1 MILDIVESIDG
12 YPIRL
17 TEERW
22 YDHIVF
28 RRPYMSGYLETVL
41 DAVYYPEF
49 ILPADDGSKV
59 AVLNVGKNQWLHV
72 FYIEYVNE
80 DNKKDGFVTT
90 AYIKPEYN
98 RKKRK
103 IWQRDN

>member
-1 MILDIVESIDG
+1 MIIDIVESIHG

-22 YDHIVF
+22 YDHIVNNK
-28 RRPYMSGYLETVL
+28 PYMSGHLQDVL

-49 ILPADDGSKV
+49 ILLGNKGSK
-59 AVLNVGKNQWLHV
+59 AALLNLGYKQWLHV

-80 DNKKDGFVTT
+80 DGNKDGFIIT
-90 AYIKPEYN
+90 ALIKANYD
-98 RKKRK
+98 RKKIVWR
-103 IWQRDN
+103 RDS